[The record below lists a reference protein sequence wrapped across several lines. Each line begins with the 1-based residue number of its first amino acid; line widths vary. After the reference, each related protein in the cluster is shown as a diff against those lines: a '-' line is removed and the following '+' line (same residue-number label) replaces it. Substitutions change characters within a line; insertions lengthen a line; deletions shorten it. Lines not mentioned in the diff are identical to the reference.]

1 MAGRRQTRHERP
13 ARHFRDRPLHH
24 RRFGPSFG
32 TQCPDVDG
40 DEQLVVTDVMLAESW
55 FVLTRVYGLSRAAA
69 VDQLIALVRKPN
81 IETYPLDKDLVIEA
95 LLLCRPSGRFS
106 IADAL
111 LWATARM
118 RGEAV
123 RTFDRRFPGD
133 GIELLTPMGGV

>member
-1 MAGRRQTRHERP
+1 MSALLDTSVIVRYITGDSALLSELS
-13 ARHFRDRPLHH
+13 ALI
-24 RRFGPSFG
+24 
-32 TQCPDVDG
+32 VDG

-118 RGEAV
+118 RGEPV

-133 GIELLTPMGGV
+133 GIELLTPTGGV

>member
-1 MAGRRQTRHERP
+1 MSALLDTSVIVRYITGDSALLSELS
-13 ARHFRDRPLHH
+13 ALI
-24 RRFGPSFG
+24 
-32 TQCPDVDG
+32 VDG

-55 FVLTRVYGLSRAAA
+55 FVLTRVYGLSRTAA

-81 IETYPLDKDLVIEA
+81 IETYPLDGKDLVIEA

-118 RGEAV
+118 RGEPV

-133 GIELLTPMGGV
+133 GIELLTPTGGV